1 MRTSLS
7 PASSPCPAGRGLY
20 PKPVTRRQLEDY
32 VKRHPEKKTVIYSP
46 YTVVKRQGDGFI
58 GVPYHIEY
66 QKWLEPAAAALK
78 DAAGLSGDPHFAD
91 FLSAR
96 TDALLSDDYFSS
108 DLKWM
113 DLEDP
118 KVDLIYAPYE
128 TYLDG
133 VLGVKA
139 SYGASILI
147 RNEAESRK
155 LAVFQKYVPDIQD
168 ALPLAPQ
175 HRPSKRGLRTPME
188 VMDAPLRAGDLRHGY
203 QAVADNLP
211 NHPRIHERKG
221 SKKIFS
227 SRISWTRAST
237 TSFCLWRNE

>member
-188 VMDAPLRAGDLRHGY
+188 VMDAPLRAGDLRNWY

-211 NHPRIHERKG
+211 QRSAH
-221 SKKIFS
+221 
-227 SRISWTRAST
+227 SRTEGQQENLLQEFHGR
-237 TSFCLWRNE
+237 TS

>member
-1 MRTSLS
+1 MR
-7 PASSPCPAGRGLY
+7 
-20 PKPVTRRQLEDY
+20 
-32 VKRHPEKKTVIYSP
+32 
-46 YTVVKRQGDGFI
+46 F
-58 GVPYHIEY
+58 
-66 QKWLEPAAAALK
+66 
-78 DAAGLSGDPHFAD
+78 
-91 FLSAR
+91 
-96 TDALLSDDYFSS
+96 
-108 DLKWM
+108 
-113 DLEDP
+113 
-118 KVDLIYAPYE
+118 YAPYE